1 MFKDAAKT
9 NNGEPVKVAE
19 GVEFY
24 IAAASILEQEIAEA
38 SGDWQALLA
47 GGGRPLPSGCGTHFF
62 SNLSLSTN
70 NAYTRAYLSFLELL
84 LFINQQLLIT

>member
-1 MFKDAAKT
+1 VFRDAAKA

-24 IAAASILEQEIAEA
+24 LAAASIREQETAEA

-47 GGGRPLPSGCGTHFF
+47 AGGRPLPSGCGTSSLKYACSRTHEPT
-62 SNLSLSTN
+62 SKLLLSLN
-70 NAYTRAYLSFLELL
+70 
-84 LFINQQLLIT
+84 